1 MNERQFWIEIR
12 RGIIGVID
20 GYQKGDGSV
29 IIRNGKKIV
38 AAIER
43 RFSID
48 PKFDA
53 DGELDKK

>member
-1 MNERQFWIEIR
+1 MNERQFWIAIR

-20 GYQKGDGSV
+20 GYLKNDEPIV
-29 IIRNGKKIV
+29 IRNGKKIV

-43 RFSID
+43 RYSID